1 MNRETQP
8 PTSTPEP
15 GASSAPYQQHPDG
28 RGTHSAA
35 GRGRS
40 AGRHSGRSG
49 QHRGRR
55 SRWAATVGGAA
66 ALIAVAGGGYTVV
79 QSTTDRTDETR
90 SAAGPAPVT
99 DAPDPAGTPGGA
111 SAATRSAAPATPTR
125 SASVTATPS
134 AQRPGTHPATTAP
147 HTTGTG
153 TGTGGTSTG
162 TGSRKAP
169 SSNTLSGGGT
179 TAQYAQQVVEM
190 VNTERA
196 RQGCK
201 PVTVNAKLQA
211 AAQAHSDDMAARNY
225 YEHDTPEGVG
235 PGARMTSAGYHW
247 STWGENIY
255 KSPKDAQTAMDGWM
269 KSPGHR
275 DNILNCAFKE
285 IGVGINMSAN
295 GPWWTQD
302 FAAAS

>member
-8 PTSTPEP
+8 LPSAPEP
-15 GASSAPYQQHPDG
+15 GASRNLPAHP
-28 RGTHSAA
+28 AA

-40 AGRHSGRSG
+40 SGRHSGRSG
-49 QHRGRR
+49 LHRGRR

-66 ALIAVAGGGYTVV
+66 ALIAVAGGGYGVV
-79 QSTTDRTDETR
+79 QSVTDKTDETR

-99 DAPDPAGTPGGA
+99 DIPPAAGTPTAA
-111 SAATRSAAPATPTR
+111 SAATTPAAAPSR
-125 SASVTATPS
+125 SASATAKPS
-134 AQRPGTHPATTAP
+134 APRPSTHPATTAP
-147 HTTGTG
+147 RTTGTG
-153 TGTGGTSTG
+153 AGAGA
-162 TGSRKAP
+162 RKAP
-169 SSNTLSGGGT
+169 SSGTQSGGGT
-179 TAQYAQQVVEM
+179 TARYAQQVVEM

-196 RQGCK
+196 RKGCE

-211 AAQAHSDDMAARNY
+211 AAQAHSDDMAARDY

-235 PGARMTSAGYHW
+235 PGARMTSAGYRW

-285 IGVGINMSAN
+285 IGVGINLSPN

-302 FAAAS
+302 FGAAS